1 MRTSTLNEA
10 IETVMQLPQ
19 EQQEMLLEIIHRR
32 HIEHRREGIAR
43 DANKSR
49 EAFRAGQ
56 FNPQSVQE
64 IIADLRASLDED
76 E

>member
-10 IETVMQLPQ
+10 LETVMQLPQ

-32 HIEHRREGIAR
+32 HIEQRREEIAME
-43 DANKSR
+43 AKESL
-49 EAFRAGQ
+49 EAFRIGQ
-56 FNPQSVQE
+56 FKPQSVQE
-64 IIADLRASLDED
+64 IVADLRASLDED